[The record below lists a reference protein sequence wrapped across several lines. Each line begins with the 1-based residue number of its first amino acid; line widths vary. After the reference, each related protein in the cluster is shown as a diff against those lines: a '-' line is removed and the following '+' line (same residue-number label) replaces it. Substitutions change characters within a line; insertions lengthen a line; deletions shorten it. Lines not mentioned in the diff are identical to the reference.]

1 MITRPMLA
9 ASIRPEK
16 GETLERLR
24 YPLLASPKLDGIR
37 LLCHP
42 ERGPV
47 TRKFIPVPNRYLREI
62 LSHEMYKGLDGE
74 IMMMDSSGK
83 PLPFNPIQSAVTTHE
98 GQPQIQYWVFDY
110 FAHPDEDFR
119 SRYTALT
126 CSEWDKDEDPYGI
139 IRVVEHLE
147 VGGPD
152 EVRELAAKWIEEGF
166 EGLVLRD
173 PYKPYK
179 SGRSTFKEQGMVKY
193 KEFTDAEGVIVDF
206 EELLRNQN
214 EQERDEFGLA
224 KRSTEKVGMV
234 PAGTLGALILQT
246 KWGVLRVGSGF
257 DAALREH
264 IWNNRGTYL
273 GRTVTFKYQ
282 PHGMQDLPR
291 FPIFLRFRED

>member
-1 MITRPMLA
+1 MA
-9 ASIRPEK
+9 ASIRPNK

-42 ERGPV
+42 EKGPV
-47 TRKFIPVPNRYLREI
+47 TRKFIPLPNNYTRELLAHEVYRY
-62 LSHEMYKGLDGE
+62 LDGE
-74 IMMMDSSGK
+74 IIMLDDLGK
-83 PLPFNPIQSAVTTHE
+83 PLPFNPIQSAVTSFA

-110 FAHPDEDFR
+110 FREPLSPFIERTR
-119 SRYTALT
+119 SLLQVLE
-126 CSEWDKDEDPYGI
+126 SDPHNI
-139 IRVVEHLE
+139 VRVLEHQE
-147 VGGPD
+147 VQSAD
-152 EVRELAAKWIEEGF
+152 EVRDLAAKWLDEGY

-193 KEFTDAEGVIVDF
+193 KEFVDAEGVIIDF

-224 KRSTEKVGMV
+224 KRSSEKIGMV

-257 DAALREH
+257 DASLREH
-264 IWNNRGTYL
+264 IWNNRGSYL